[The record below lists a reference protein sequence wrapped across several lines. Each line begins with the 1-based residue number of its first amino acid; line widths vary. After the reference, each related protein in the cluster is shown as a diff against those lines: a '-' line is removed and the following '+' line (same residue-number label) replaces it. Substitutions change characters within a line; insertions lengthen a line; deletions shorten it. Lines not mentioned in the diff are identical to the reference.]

1 MRCLVLVSMMLM
13 FLCNVVSAN
22 HYDHEIEWKNKYVD
36 FKEINNVYINM
47 QPIIYEGLVVDD
59 TDKMQLDS
67 IIYEQQKKYLKKYN
81 KVTSPQQAD
90 VFVDISIVDWRQTE
104 EYQYKW
110 TYIDS
115 VKDIQYENG
124 YGKQIYIE
132 YPVPEIIGG
141 DMQYP
146 WYLTVKYSVTDK
158 DDNLLYIYMF
168 ESKEETQTNVDIFEN
183 TTQDFFKKFNR
194 LR

>member
-1 MRCLVLVSMMLM
+1 MRYLVLIGIVLM

-22 HYDHEIEWKNKYVD
+22 HYDHEIEWENKYVN

-47 QPIIYEGLVVDD
+47 QPIIYDGIVIDD
-59 TDKMQLDS
+59 MDKMRLDS

-81 KVTSPQQAD
+81 KVTSPEQAD
-90 VFVDISIVDWRQTE
+90 VFVDISIVDWRQAE
-104 EYQYKW
+104 EYQHKW

-115 VKDIQYENG
+115 VRDIQYENED
-124 YGKQIYIE
+124 GKQIYVD

-146 WYLTVKYSVTDK
+146 WYLTVKYSVTDR

-194 LR
+194 LK

>member
-1 MRCLVLVSMMLM
+1 MRYLVLIGIVLV

-22 HYDHEIEWKNKYVD
+22 HYDHEIEWENKYVN

-47 QPIIYEGLVVDD
+47 QPIIYDGIVIDD
-59 TDKMQLDS
+59 MDKMRLDS

-81 KVTSPQQAD
+81 KVTSPEQAD
-90 VFVDISIVDWRQTE
+90 VFVDISIVDWRQAE

-115 VKDIQYENG
+115 VRDIQYENED
-124 YGKQIYIE
+124 GKQIYVD

-146 WYLTVKYSVTDK
+146 WYLTVKYSVTDR